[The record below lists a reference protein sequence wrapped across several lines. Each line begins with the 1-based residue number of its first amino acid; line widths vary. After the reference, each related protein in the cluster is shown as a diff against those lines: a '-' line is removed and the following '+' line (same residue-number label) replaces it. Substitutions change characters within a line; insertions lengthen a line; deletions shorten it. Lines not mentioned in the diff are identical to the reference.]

1 MNQVARM
8 QIFGSKF
15 GSGYFLSMKVR
26 AVQSSST
33 GGTRHKSKDAVHTN
47 YNMNT
52 VFIF

>member
-1 MNQVARM
+1 MNQVAQM

-33 GGTRHKSKDAVHTN
+33 GGTRHKSKDAIHTD